1 MTPLLTLAVVGFL
14 KCLELYQFDQKHNLM
29 PFFMQSSN
37 YLSSFTGV
45 GQVVLQVAAAT
56 NCKHYYGVEKADIPA
71 TYAEVTASQK
81 TMVPQLCCV
90 RKALPL
96 LFLVK
101 EMVWC
106 SAVST
111 AGSISTLWCLCLS
124 AVTLVLFTFF

>member
-1 MTPLLTLAVVGFL
+1 
-14 KCLELYQFDQKHNLM
+14 M